1 MRTRVQGGRDTSSSQ
16 TIFVPKVKENLEGI
30 IDEIF
35 QGEDTKT
42 HLPIKNREFE
52 KLLFKFDH
60 REEVRRTTKD

>member
-1 MRTRVQGGRDTSSSQ
+1 
-16 TIFVPKVKENLEGI
+16 VKENLEGI
-30 IDEIF
+30 TDEIF